1 MNKDSILT
9 FEKDPEIPDRYIGY
23 IHKIPVY
30 TIFKGIVDSKW
41 YALYYCGMTRATDPK
56 NSKEEVF
63 EELKKRVEVNY
74 GLMINHYTT
83 KK

>member
-1 MNKDSILT
+1 MNKDNILT
-9 FEKDPEIPDRYIGY
+9 FKKDPDIPNRYIGY
-23 IHKIPVY
+23 IQKNPTY
-30 TIFKGIVDSKW
+30 TVFKGIIDSKW
-41 YALYYCGMTRATDPK
+41 YALYHGGITRATEPK
-56 NSKEEVF
+56 NSKEEIF

>member
-9 FEKDPEIPDRYIGY
+9 FEKHSEIPDRYIGY
-23 IHKIPVY
+23 IGKIPVY
-30 TIFKGIVDSKW
+30 TICKGVDSRW
-41 YALYYCGMTRATDPK
+41 YSLYHGGITRATDPK